1 MFSELC
7 VVSANIISKYNQITM
22 LLDLN
27 FRNKY
32 LSCITWNFCLWIL
45 IFFINTDFGRILE
58 KMIIVEKTVE
68 KGVKYVQS

>member
-1 MFSELC
+1 
-7 VVSANIISKYNQITM
+7 M

-32 LSCITWNFCLWIL
+32 LSCITGNFCSWNL

-58 KMIIVEKTVE
+58 KMITVEKTVE